1 MHDDEVER
9 SDATDC
15 VGIRLEGQT
24 DAAKHLDEGIR
35 CLRASRQVTA

>member
-1 MHDDEVER
+1 MYDDEVER

-24 DAAKHLDEGIR
+24 DASKHLDKGIR
-35 CLRASRQVTA
+35 CLGAPRQVTA

>member
-1 MHDDEVER
+1 MRDDEVER

-24 DAAKHLDEGIR
+24 DAAKHLDDGIR
-35 CLRASRQVTA
+35 CLGASSEVTA